1 MIELLIQFDYKIY
14 YLFIIKHI
22 IYIYISLNMTT
33 REVAFNS
40 METDFG
46 LVINLKHDYNG
57 YFHEVKD
64 RKTDTLVLLIQP
76 DDHKIIFSTPP
87 PSERKRAQEKL
98 NCDYS
103 ITNNWPRRPGSS
115 TRKQKEMKDLKEV
128 IEVVKAILNN
138 NEVHI

>member
-1 MIELLIQFDYKIY
+1 L
-14 YLFIIKHI
+14 
-22 IYIYISLNMTT
+22 
-33 REVAFNS
+33 A
-40 METDFG
+40 
-46 LVINLKHDYNG
+46 INLKHDNNG

-64 RKTDTLVLLIQP
+64 KKTNTRVFFIQK

-115 TRKQKEMKDLKEV
+115 TRKQKEMKDLKEL
-128 IEVVKAILNN
+128 EAVVKAILIN

>member
-1 MIELLIQFDYKIY
+1 
-14 YLFIIKHI
+14 
-22 IYIYISLNMTT
+22 MTE
-33 REVAFNS
+33 REVTINNLKMNFNL
-40 METDFG
+40 D
-46 LVINLKHDYNG
+46 INLKHDNNG
-57 YFHEVKD
+57 FFHEVKD
-64 RKTDTLVLLIQP
+64 RKTKNSVLYIQP
-76 DDHKIIFSTPP
+76 NDHKIIFSTPP

-103 ITNNWPRRPGSS
+103 ITNNWTRRPGSL